1 MFNSGIRQ
9 SVTLSSSY
17 SNISDLDNAKAIAR
31 RLFELYDKDK
41 SSLIEGYEITPML
54 QDTYRYMN
62 RAFNPSKL
70 DVDSYFRVLD
80 RNGDGRVTLGDL
92 ESLCVRYLVGE
103 NKGVTDKSSIFAS
116 SVESQLDQ
124 ARKVFKK
131 FDADQRGYIDAENLA
146 PALEESY
153 RANNLLKKFLS
164 SDIQSLLAVA
174 GVSDGKVD
182 AASFDQIFLRSL
194 GK

>member
-9 SVTLSSSY
+9 SLTLSSSY
-17 SNISDLDNAKAIAR
+17 SNISDLDNAKLIAR

-70 DVDSYFRVLD
+70 DIDSYFRVLD
-80 RNGDGRVTLGDL
+80 RNGDGKVTLGDL

-103 NKGVTDKSSIFAS
+103 NKGATDKSAIFAYS
-116 SVESQLDQ
+116 HIRRV
-124 ARKVFKK
+124 
-131 FDADQRGYIDAENLA
+131 N
-146 PALEESY
+146 
-153 RANNLLKKFLS
+153 
-164 SDIQSLLAVA
+164 
-174 GVSDGKVD
+174 
-182 AASFDQIFLRSL
+182 
-194 GK
+194 